1 MPDPTETLDQPTS
14 QSAGTTSKR
23 RDTNEATASIT
34 ADRQDATSR
43 DATSRELG
51 TKKGRSQRP
60 HQPIISQSVRI
71 IADQMLLSSD
81 QFVVA
86 ADISPILNEHGPG
99 IYTIWLWGKP
109 NHMSEPEVLS
119 QQSIFWMT
127 DPPKN
132 SPYVRR

>member
-1 MPDPTETLDQPTS
+1 MPDPTEILDQPTS

-34 ADRQDATSR
+34 ADRQ

-99 IYTIWLWGKP
+99 IYTIRLWGKP
-109 NHMSEPEVLS
+109 NYMSEPEVLS